1 VKRAW
6 QRFAERIDALSLRER
21 GWIFAT
27 AVLLVLTIAHEAFLD
42 PEFKKAGRLSAGLLQ
57 KQAEARAMQSQF
69 TTLLQARQ
77 QDPDAAARD
86 GLRKLQASLAE
97 TNAKIAAEERRF
109 TDPGQMQK
117 VLHELLARNRSVH
130 LVELRS
136 LPAVSLAELRG
147 TAAAEPAADSARLIF
162 RHGVELVVTGSYL
175 DLHAYLADLE
185 RLPTQLYW
193 GALDMQVLEHPK
205 LSMKLTVYTLSLDR
219 AWMSV

>member
-1 VKRAW
+1 VKRTW

-27 AVLLVLTIAHEAFLD
+27 AVLLVLTVAHEGFLD

-57 KQAEARAMQSQF
+57 KQAEARAMQAQF

-86 GLRKLQASLAE
+86 GLRRLQASLAD

-130 LVELRS
+130 LVALKS

-147 TAAAEPAADSARLIF
+147 SAAAVTAGDSARLIF
-162 RHGVELVVTGSYL
+162 RHGFELVVTGSYL
-175 DLHAYLADLE
+175 DLLAYLADLE

-193 GALDMQVLEHPK
+193 GALDMQVTEHPK
-205 LSMKLTVYTLSLDR
+205 LTMKLTVYTLSLDR